1 MPLQRNSGLD
11 LLRGLLLLMMAMVH
25 LPTSWSDRIG
35 QPLGFVSAAEGFVF
49 LSAFLVGNIFLVQ
62 QDRSG
67 FIAATRWLMGRA
79 IRLYLFHIALL
90 ILAFTLVA
98 RIATTYQ
105 TPAVLNL
112 LDFYFLNPQEAAIA
126 AVILA
131 YQPPLLDILPMY
143 VLFFLCTPV
152 VMRLASLW
160 GWYAILGVSFVI
172 WVLAQFGLRVQFYS
186 FLIDSFEWRIPVS
199 ATGAFDLFAW
209 QFLWVLGVWFGADGR
224 FKLSRVLAS
233 MPSVLTASF
242 AIFGLFFMWRLW
254 SGPSGFSDP
263 LWHFFWIDKWTLSPV
278 RVINLSVIVC
288 MLFGTREILSGL
300 RMPPIER
307 LGQSS
312 QWVFVVHIATTLL
325 LLCFVGQ
332 FDEPLGGYVGLLVM
346 VVGIGALFATA
357 RIHRRVKKIRVGFA

>member
-25 LPTSWSDRIG
+25 LPTSWSERIG

-79 IRLYLFHIALL
+79 MRLYLFHIALL
-90 ILAFTLVA
+90 VLAFTLVA

-186 FLIDSFEWRIPVS
+186 FLINSFGWRIPVS

-224 FKLSRVLAS
+224 FKLSRVLVS
-233 MPSVLTASF
+233 MPSVLMASF
-242 AIFGLFFMWRLW
+242 AIFGLFFLWRLW

-263 LWHFFWIDKWTLSPV
+263 LWHFLWIDKWTLSPV

-288 MLFGTREILSGL
+288 ILFGTKETLSGL
-300 RMPPIER
+300 RMLPIER

>member
-1 MPLQRNSGLD
+1 MPFQRNSGLD
-11 LLRGLLLLMMAMVH
+11 LLRGLLLLMMAMTH
-25 LPTSWSDRIG
+25 LPTPWSERVG

-62 QDRSG
+62 QHRSG

-79 IRLYLFHIALL
+79 MRLYLFHIALL
-90 ILAFTLVA
+90 VLAFTLVA
-98 RIATTYQ
+98 RIAITYQ

-112 LDFYFLNPQEAAIA
+112 LDFYFLNPQEAVIA

-152 VMRLASLW
+152 LIGLASLR
-160 GWYAILGVSFVI
+160 GWYIVLGVSFVV
-172 WVLAQFGLRVQFYS
+172 WMLAQFSLRVQFYS
-186 FLIDSFEWRIPVS
+186 FLIHAFEWRVPVS
-199 ATGAFDLFAW
+199 AAGAFDLFAW

-224 FKLSRVLAS
+224 VRLSQVLS
-233 MPSVLTASF
+233 TMPSVLKASF
-242 AIFGLFFMWRLW
+242 AIFCLLFLWRLLG
-254 SGPSGFSDP
+254 GPSGFPDP
-263 LWHFFWIDKWTLSPV
+263 LLHSFWIDKWTLSPV
-278 RVINLSVIVC
+278 RVINLSAIICILV
-288 MLFGTREILSGL
+288 GTQNILSGF
-300 RMPPIER
+300 RMPVIEM

-332 FDEPLGGYVGLLVM
+332 FDEPLGGYVGMLVM
-346 VVGIGALFATA
+346 VIGIGSLFATA
-357 RIHRRVKKIRVGFA
+357 EIHRRVKVSKAGFA